1 MSMYT
6 LLRNQP
12 EPTVEEIED
21 AFQGKGLGARLR
33 RWNGKQG
40 SAECGAGPQW
50 KPGADQEFEALPFEG
65 RAQAIPLW
73 RPRGTGSLALS

>member
-21 AFQGKGLGARLR
+21 AFQGMGLVRGPGGKGQVGFRGGQGRGRVEARSELGV
-33 RWNGKQG
+33 
-40 SAECGAGPQW
+40 
-50 KPGADQEFEALPFEG
+50 PGTFE
-65 RAQAIPLW
+65 RKAQAIPSW
-73 RPRGTGSLALS
+73 